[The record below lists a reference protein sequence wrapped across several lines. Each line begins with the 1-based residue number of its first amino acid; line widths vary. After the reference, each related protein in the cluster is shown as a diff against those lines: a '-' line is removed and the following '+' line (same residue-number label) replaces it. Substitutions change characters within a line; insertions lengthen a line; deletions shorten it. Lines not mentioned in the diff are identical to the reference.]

1 MNAIAENFAEDE
13 VLYPS
18 LVKRVQSI
26 FIDTMLIIIA
36 MVIIS
41 AVLNNING
49 TPDWVRVALF
59 VFLFGVYEPTFIA
72 FTNGTIGNRLMGL
85 QVKQFNVEGK
95 RLNIIQSYVRFI
107 AKLLLG
113 WLSFLTVHANAQK
126 RAMHDMVCNSVMTK
140 K

>member
-1 MNAIAENFAEDE
+1 MDAIAQTFTENE
-13 VLYPS
+13 VIYPS

-26 FIDTMLIIIA
+26 FIDTLLIITA

-72 FTNGTIGNRLMGL
+72 FSNGTIGNRLMGL
-85 QVKQFNVEGK
+85 QVKQFTAEGK
-95 RLNIIQSYVRFI
+95 RLNIVQSYVRFI
-107 AKLLLG
+107 TKLLLG
-113 WLSFLTVHANAQK
+113 WLSFLTVHANPQK
-126 RAMHDMVCNSVMTK
+126 RAIHDMVCNSVMTEK
-140 K
+140 